1 MEASASIPANPQA
14 ETTGEMAAGMAA
26 DGAAPAGARN
36 GFRAFFILWIGQTV
50 SMFGSGLTGFA
61 LGVWIYRTTG
71 SATGFGLIL
80 FFAVAPLALLS
91 PLLGVVI
98 DRWDRRWVMIASDVG
113 ATLNT
118 LVLALLLWAG
128 WLRLWHICLIIGLTS
143 VLRGIRYPAL
153 QASISLLVP
162 PDRLAR
168 ANGMVELGNAAST
181 LTAPLA
187 AGVLVQA
194 IGLHGV
200 ILIDFATFVFA
211 MLTLLAVRIPSPP
224 AKSAAAASRGSV
236 AGDVAEGWTY
246 LRKSRPLLALLLV
259 SVVANFAIGLVQAVI
274 NPLILSFASSVVLGV
289 VVFVAGCGMVLGGLT
304 MALWGGPR
312 QRLLTVQLAAL
323 AVQGAMLVIGGLGPN
338 AVLIG
343 STAFVYLFA
352 AAFSASCAQSIW
364 QKLVPAGLQGRVF
377 SLRQMVGSAAVPFAY
392 LVSGP
397 LCDRVFTPLLM
408 PGGKLAGSLGPLL
421 GVGPERGMGLLF
433 IVVGGLLLATVA
445 SAAAYDPLRAVE
457 RRNFQ

>member
-1 MEASASIPANPQA
+1 MEEASASVPIGPSE
-14 ETTGEMAAGMAA
+14 ETEGHVEDAFA
-26 DGAAPAGARN
+26 
-36 GFRAFFILWIGQTV
+36 AFFLLWLGQTV

-61 LGVWIYRTTG
+61 LGVWLYQRTG

-80 FFAVAPLALLS
+80 FFAVAPLTLLS

-128 WLRLWHICLIIGLTS
+128 QLKLWHICLIVGLTS

-153 QASISLLVP
+153 LASISLLVRK
-162 PDRLAR
+162 DRLGR

-181 LTAPLA
+181 LAAPLA

-211 MLTLLAVRIPSPP
+211 MATLLAIRIPKP
-224 AKSAAAASRGSV
+224 AAVAGPGSSRGSLWN
-236 AGDVAEGWTY
+236 DVTEGWTY
-246 LRKSRPLLALLLV
+246 LRSSRPLVALLAV
-259 SVVANFAIGLVQAVI
+259 SVVANFAIGTVQSVI
-274 NPLILSFASSVVLGV
+274 NPLILSFASAVVLGAV
-289 VVFVAGCGMVLGGLT
+289 LFIAGCGMVLGGLT

-312 QRLLTVQLAAL
+312 QRLLTVQLTAL
-323 AVQGAMLVIGGLGPN
+323 AVQGVMLLLSGLRPN
-338 AVLIG
+338 IALIA

-352 AAFSASCAQSIW
+352 VPFSASCAQSIW
-364 QKLVPAGLQGRVF
+364 QRTVPAGLQGRVF
-377 SLRQMVGSAAVPFAY
+377 SLRQMLGNVSVPFAY

-397 LCDRVFTPLLM
+397 LCDRVFTPMLM
-408 PGGKLAGSLGPLL
+408 PGGVLASTLGPLL
-421 GVGPERGMGLLF
+421 GVGAGRG
-433 IVVGGLLLATVA
+433 IGLLLMVVGALLVATVT
-445 SAAAYDPLRAVE
+445 AAALYDPLRAVE
-457 RRNFQ
+457 RPADG